1 MFTRRGRAPR
11 MLLHAGLI
19 NELFLLRNDPAW
31 RNAAVCARNP
41 MGKTRYRARL
51 FRAAETCVQKKKGK
65 KKLALVRSPNFPV
78 WLIRIQNW
86 DWLTYGDYRVYEFTK
101 KKIFGKL
108 VNFLI
113 NLLKF
118 FFFWCSRRNLF

>member
-78 WLIRIQNW
+78 WLIRI
-86 DWLTYGDYRVYEFTK
+86 R
-101 KKIFGKL
+101 KIG
-108 VNFLI
+108 I
-113 NLLKF
+113 D
-118 FFFWCSRRNLF
+118 

>member
-1 MFTRRGRAPR
+1 

-51 FRAAETCVQKKKGK
+51 FRAAETCVQKKKEK
-65 KKLALVRSPNFPV
+65 KKIGEISKFPGLVDKNS
-78 WLIRIQNW
+78 QNW

-118 FFFWCSRRNLF
+118 FFFLM

>member
-1 MFTRRGRAPR
+1 

-51 FRAAETCVQKKKGK
+51 FRAAETCVQKKKK
-65 KKLALVRSPNFPV
+65 KKIGEISKFPGLVDKNS
-78 WLIRIQNW
+78 QNW
-86 DWLTYGDYRVYEFTK
+86 DWLTYGDLLSMNLQK

-118 FFFWCSRRNLF
+118 FFFDVVGEIYFNFFVTVV

>member
-1 MFTRRGRAPR
+1 MEERRGVCTQPHGKNAISCPIISGGGNLRA
-11 MLLHAGLI
+11 
-19 NELFLLRNDPAW
+19 
-31 RNAAVCARNP
+31 
-41 MGKTRYRARL
+41 
-51 FRAAETCVQKKKGK
+51 KKKRK
-65 KKLALVRSPNFPV
+65 KKIGVGEISKFPGLVDKNS
-78 WLIRIQNW
+78 QNW

-118 FFFWCSRRNLF
+118 FFFDVVGEIYFNFFVTVV